1 MSHPNQPENSR
12 PTSVLFDIQ
21 TGQIEP
27 YSVYDPR
34 RVADLADSF
43 GDPYAVQQAI
53 TNGNPLV
60 YEIRH
65 TQFITQ
71 KTDLALGVST
81 IQPGKVGSEYYMTKG
96 HVHEHDDQAELY
108 YCVRGNGLLLMDD
121 LQGDFEAAVFQAGT
135 IIHIPPQYAHRVV
148 NTGTDL
154 LIFVSAFHVAA
165 GHAYAAVKQKGFE
178 YLVVEKDGQA
188 TLLKNPKRGN

>member
-1 MSHPNQPENSR
+1 MSHPKQPENNR
-12 PTSVLFDIQ
+12 PTCVLFDIQ

-43 GDPYAVQQAI
+43 SDSAAVQQAVL
-53 TNGNPLV
+53 TGNPLV

-65 TQFITQ
+65 MQFMTQ
-71 KTDLALGVST
+71 KTDMALGVST

-96 HVHEHDDQAELY
+96 HVHERDDQAEIY
-108 YCVRGNGLLLMDD
+108 YCVRGSGLLLMDD
-121 LQGDFEAAVFQAGT
+121 LQGDFEAAPFQAGT

-148 NTGTDL
+148 NTAADL
-154 LIFVSAFHVAA
+154 LIFVSSFHVAA

-178 YLVVEKDGQA
+178 YLVLEKDGQP
-188 TLLKNPKRGN
+188 TLLKNPKRDS